1 MYAPARAASADRA
14 PWCARFAARG
24 LAARRL
30 ASTRGSAPGFA
41 SAPRVSRRFRAERA
55 RLRAA
60 RPPHRG
66 VVVSSSS
73 SSFSSAS
80 SSSSRGLSSP
90 ARPDGAGLAI
100 VGLGSRGGVVV
111 DRFISGRVFS
121 RARFWAL
128 NADTVSLAAALAP
141 NRWRLPPSTVDP
153 ASQAVKDNAEAV
165 ASHVLAGGLH
175 ANAVPPEAIVVFASA
190 AEAAGGGA
198 ATLEALARLKDG
210 QERRR
215 GWFNVGGTPGVIHEG
230 PLVIVAALL
239 PFTFEGPRKSAAA
252 KAFLEK
258 ADRCADVVV
267 AIPQEA
273 LTATT
278 LKAGE
283 APTVQEATAFAD
295 VTLQWSAWSALE
307 MLRSPTWIGT
317 AARGD
322 EGRDGRDVLA
332 KVKNRRRT
340 TEGNNDARPASSDAA
355 EDPANP
361 EAWAPALSPEALR
374 RVLRTRAVGFERG
387 CGVCGVGHASATT
400 RSELR
405 GAQAEAV
412 AEAVAAAFDESPFF
426 RRERDDDDAAAAA
439 ELVMCVVRC
448 DGELTSAARRAAVDA
463 LGRVVAA
470 GPGAGRDPPPML
482 VSAAPSDPARSGG
495 GPGPDPRAVEAT
507 LLVATSPAAAYAPAD
522 AIARA
527 AEKARRTPTLG
538 GGLAFPIVP
547 GMAAGPMA
555 KAAKAAAEKAEAARR
570 ARRDG
575 GSRGPARAPTNDM
588 LRKLGLA
595 AGDEGTAK
603 ASDDEGTAPA
613 SDDEGTAQ
621 ASGDE
626 GTAQASGDGGT
637 SDASGL
643 LPPLPTPRRV
653 DRGRL
658 TLVGGETSRAPMP
671 NPDDPAFA
679 VAPPEARATPG
690 KKLSAKAPR
699 VLRVDDRSPEADAE
713 AEKTSLAVAAAD
725 AALAEAA
732 AHVAAFDEARVAE
745 NKPEVR
751 ATERPGPSNDLR
763 TDDPEARRAAA
774 GLPVVVVP
782 LPEDIDRPRP
792 AFRVLARV
800 ENDDGTVSWER
811 ALDASDDASDASV
824 AARREAS
831 EGGGSSGLKARVRL
845 ALDADRGAR
854 ETVRM
859 EFAGGDAYEG
869 EWFDGEREGEGRQ
882 TFANGD
888 EYVGRWRGGAP
899 DGRGVIRFALG
910 GEYEGMWRRGKPN
923 GPGVLDLEARGG
935 GRHDGAWVDG
945 ELRQTF

>member
-1 MYAPARAASADRA
+1 MFAPARAASADRA
-14 PWCARFAARG
+14 PWRARFAARG

-30 ASTRGSAPGFA
+30 ASTRGSARGFA

-66 VVVSSSS
+66 VVVYSSSSSSSSS
-73 SSFSSAS
+73 SSF
-80 SSSSRGLSSP
+80 SSRGLSSP

-165 ASHVLAGGLH
+165 ASHVLAGGLD

-215 GWFNVGGTPGVIHEG
+215 GWFNVGGTPGVVHEG

-252 KAFLEK
+252 KAFLEI

-273 LTATT
+273 LTATV

-332 KVKNRRRT
+332 EVKNRRRT
-340 TEGNNDARPASSDAA
+340 TEGNDARGPASSGAA

-405 GAQAEAV
+405 SAQAEAV

-426 RRERDDDDAAAAA
+426 RRERDDAAAAA
-439 ELVMCVVRC
+439 ELVLCVVRC

-470 GPGAGRDPPPML
+470 GPGAGRDPPPVL

-575 GSRGPARAPTNDM
+575 GSRGPAPAPTNDM

-603 ASDDEGTAPA
+603 AS
-613 SDDEGTAQ
+613 
-621 ASGDE
+621 GDE
-626 GTAQASGDGGT
+626 GTAKASGDGGT

-671 NPDDPAFA
+671 DPDDPAFA

-690 KKLSAKAPR
+690 KKLSAKAPG
-699 VLRVDDRSPEADAE
+699 VLRVDDPSPEADAE

-763 TDDPEARRAAA
+763 TDDPEAQRAAG

-800 ENDDGTVSWER
+800 EKDDGTASWER
-811 ALDASDDASDASV
+811 ALDASDDAFDAISR